1 MHALATA
8 SHDAFERSDFALGD
22 AEVVWL
28 RRREHTTLRFA
39 PGKLCGCTLRR
50 FAAALSVGVAL
61 HVASAGIAF
70 APSGTALAD
79 VAAPDEDMAA
89 PRQRVVVEHHAA
101 VLVAA
106 AGPAPVAAVPAVTH
120 ILAEDELA
128 ASAPGPECDDS
139 EVAERHRNDVRR
151 LLDKGASGTASNPN
165 EPIEFGDVKIPRRIV
180 ETILRASEV
189 TGVDPV
195 YMMALADKESS
206 FAPDVKAATSSAEGL
221 FQFIVRTWLDV
232 VREFGAKH
240 GLPEEA
246 AAIDIIDGEPKV
258 LDEAMR
264 ERILGLRR
272 DPYFAAVMAAELLKK
287 DRISIAQR
295 IGRDLRQSEFY
306 LVHFFGVE
314 AAGKFMKLLD
324 GKPKQSAPRVFP
336 HAAKANK
343 PLFFARQG
351 KKLKHLTVA
360 EVYQRIDRMIDSRI
374 GRYRD
379 VTTVMSPGGSAPS
392 I

>member
-1 MHALATA
+1 
-8 SHDAFERSDFALGD
+8 
-22 AEVVWL
+22 
-28 RRREHTTLRFA
+28 
-39 PGKLCGCTLRR
+39 
-50 FAAALSVGVAL
+50 
-61 HVASAGIAF
+61 
-70 APSGTALAD
+70 
-79 VAAPDEDMAA
+79 
-89 PRQRVVVEHHAA
+89 
-101 VLVAA
+101 
-106 AGPAPVAAVPAVTH
+106 VAAVPAVTH

-165 EPIEFGDVKIPRRIV
+165 EPIEFGDVRIPRRIV